1 MSGNVFVNGGPV
13 CDDEWDLRDAEVV
26 CRMLFNVSALAATT
40 DSLLGQVGEDFS
52 INNVNCTGQ
61 EKKITDCQHETE
73 VYYCRDWE
81 AAGVF
86 CGGK

>member
-13 CDDEWDLRDAEVV
+13 CDDEWDQRDAEVV

-40 DSLLGQVGEDFS
+40 DSLFGRVGEDFS
-52 INNVNCTGQ
+52 MDEVNCTGH

-73 VYYCRDWE
+73 DNCRPWN
-81 AAGVF
+81 AAGVV